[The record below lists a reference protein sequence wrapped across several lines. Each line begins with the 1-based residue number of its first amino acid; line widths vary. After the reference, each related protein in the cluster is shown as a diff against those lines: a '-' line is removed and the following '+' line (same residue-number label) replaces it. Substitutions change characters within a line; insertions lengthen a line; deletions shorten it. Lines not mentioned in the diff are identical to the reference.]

1 MAGGVAGGSNDGA
14 AIVVVVAIVAIVVD
28 TGGAGRKALAAAG
41 SWVLGA
47 HLLQVV
53 PLCRPGQTPRPTQS
67 CLLESWVF
75 DCLAR
80 VPPAVVHEVE
90 IEGARDVVPAVGV
103 DGARDVVPAVEVAV
117 LALDEAGSETLAST
131 LNLFGMTKSFKGR
144 EVVGLGRP
152 TPRLPTRVNPGSV
165 TANIAMALSTAL
177 PTAASGPF
185 VMALRPGLA
194 WRLGHD

>member
-14 AIVVVVAIVAIVVD
+14 AIVVVVAIVAVVV
-28 TGGAGRKALAAAG
+28 GGAGRKALAAAG

-67 CLLESWVF
+67 CLLESGVF

-80 VPPAVVHEVE
+80 VPPAVVHAVEV
-90 IEGARDVVPAVGV
+90 EGARDVVH
-103 DGARDVVPAVEVAV
+103 AVEVAV